1 MEYTAED
8 YNVTVFRGDIHPI
21 TNLKLWGIRKYK
33 GKKLLDWRTQDA
45 WTESTI
51 KKKKRSRAYYQTKKD
66 MINNYKLEKGCEIC
80 GFGKHAFA
88 KKWTEHV
95 VGMLEF
101 DHIDPATKLF
111 NVCDMTHKSWND
123 IRAEIDKCRILCKPC
138 HTKHTGTQNRGEYY
152 EE

>member
-1 MEYTAED
+1 VSDAKTMEYTAED

-66 MINNYKLEKGCEIC
+66 MINSY
-80 GFGKHAFA
+80 
-88 KKWTEHV
+88 
-95 VGMLEF
+95 MLEF
-101 DHIDPATKLF
+101 DHIDPATKLK
-111 NVCDMTHKSWND
+111 NVCDMTHKSWDD
-123 IRAEIDKCRILCKPC
+123 IQAEIDKCRILCKPC

>member
-8 YNVTVFRGDIHPI
+8 YNVNVFRGDVHPI

-45 WTESTI
+45 WAESTI
-51 KKKKRSRAYYQTKKD
+51 KKKKRSRVYYQTKKD
-66 MINNYKLEKGCEIC
+66 MINSYKLEHGCEMC
-80 GFGKHAFA
+80 GFGKHTFA

-101 DHIDPATKLF
+101 DHIDPATKLY
-111 NVCDMTHKSWND
+111 NICDMAHKSWDD

-138 HTKHTGTQNRGEYY
+138 HNQHTGIQNRGEYY
-152 EE
+152 A